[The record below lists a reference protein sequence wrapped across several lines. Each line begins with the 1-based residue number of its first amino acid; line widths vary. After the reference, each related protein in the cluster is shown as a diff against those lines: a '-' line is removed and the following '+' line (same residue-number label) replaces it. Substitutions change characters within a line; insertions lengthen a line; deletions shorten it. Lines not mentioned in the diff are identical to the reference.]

1 VIAIDEAIDF
11 GFGSDGG
18 SSYPCACRLTS
29 RSHSLTVTRS
39 RGLTGLLPKTPRA
52 FLSRDRNELL

>member
-1 VIAIDEAIDF
+1 MIAIDGAIDF

-39 RGLTGLLPKTPRA
+39 GGLTGLLPKTPRA
-52 FLSRDRNELL
+52 FLSRD